1 MRVSAAILLVFA
13 CVFAVEAKMY
23 CAAPHA
29 NDDGFDVHEGSFGIC
44 AAFID
49 YNNTYLEDG
58 WDRMHFTVNPYYDW
72 EVQLAGLGY
81 LEGYLIHTRLW
92 NHLQNSLDWFLF
104 DYFKAKTVPKEA
116 LDYIDNNIA
125 WLRKQIAAND
135 LEMAN
140 SAGPM
145 DENQQ
150 YWINVKMILT
160 QVDAMLTGYNAAAP
174 ADQQLD
180 ETMWF
185 MYHSLGD
192 LLDIANIV
200 KKETRF
206 DWNNATY
213 EEMTDRFILDS
224 HCSGLVRLTD
234 DYSELFFSQVAW
246 FFYGS
251 MTRVLK
257 SYDLSGLHGEHADAM
272 TTKKYTFSSY
282 PGFLNSFDDMYVL
295 DSGLAVLETTN
306 EVFDTT
312 LYDLAKP
319 ESILVWM
326 RVVLTNRIATSGEA
340 WVNTFKKFNSGTYN
354 NQWLI
359 ADYKFLTPG
368 KKPASNLLWYLEQ
381 IPGQTAEGDI
391 TEHLVNQHYMP
402 SYNIPYN
409 KHIFEVSGY
418 TAMVKKVGDIWDYE
432 ECPRAD
438 IFRRDA
444 KHVEHLGHMGRLMR
458 SNDWMHDPLSEGNA
472 GFAIASRYDM
482 RVQNPLPFGAMDAK
496 VTSYDLAMNQGLKMV
511 AQLSPTYQS
520 LTPWDFSTS
529 SLWCP
534 RRGLPDGPWRNP
546 WVTYPSQVLKSY
558 DLSGLHGEHADAMTT
573 KKYTFSSYPG
583 FLNSFDDMYVLDSGL
598 AVLETTNEV
607 FDTTL
612 YDLAKP
618 ESILVWMRVVLTN
631 RIATSGEA
639 WVNTFKKFN
648 SGTYNNQWLIADYK
662 FLTPGKKP
670 ASNLLWYLEQIPG
683 QTAEGDITE
692 HLVNQHYMPSYNIPY
707 NKHIFEVSGYTAM
720 VKKVGDIWDYE
731 ECPRA
736 DIFRRDAK
744 HVEHL

>member
-1 MRVSAAILLVFA
+1 
-13 CVFAVEAKMY
+13 
-23 CAAPHA
+23 
-29 NDDGFDVHEGSFGIC
+29 
-44 AAFID
+44 
-49 YNNTYLEDG
+49 
-58 WDRMHFTVNPYYDW
+58 
-72 EVQLAGLGY
+72 
-81 LEGYLIHTRLW
+81 
-92 NHLQNSLDWFLF
+92 
-104 DYFKAKTVPKEA
+104 
-116 LDYIDNNIA
+116 
-125 WLRKQIAAND
+125 
-135 LEMAN
+135 
-140 SAGPM
+140 
-145 DENQQ
+145 
-150 YWINVKMILT
+150 
-160 QVDAMLTGYNAAAP
+160 
-174 ADQQLD
+174 
-180 ETMWF
+180 
-185 MYHSLGD
+185 
-192 LLDIANIV
+192 
-200 KKETRF
+200 
-206 DWNNATY
+206 
-213 EEMTDRFILDS
+213 
-224 HCSGLVRLTD
+224 
-234 DYSELFFSQVAW
+234 
-246 FFYGS
+246 

-482 RVQNPLPFGAMDAK
+482 RV
-496 VTSYDLAMNQGLKMV
+496 TSYDLAMNQGLKMV

-534 RRGLPDGPWRNP
+534 PPRSARRPVEKPLGHVPLPVN
-546 WVTYPSQVLKSY
+546 
-558 DLSGLHGEHADAMTT
+558 AD
-573 KKYTFSSYPG
+573 
-583 FLNSFDDMYVLDSGL
+583 
-598 AVLETTNEV
+598 
-607 FDTTL
+607 
-612 YDLAKP
+612 
-618 ESILVWMRVVLTN
+618 
-631 RIATSGEA
+631 
-639 WVNTFKKFN
+639 
-648 SGTYNNQWLIADYK
+648 
-662 FLTPGKKP
+662 
-670 ASNLLWYLEQIPG
+670 
-683 QTAEGDITE
+683 
-692 HLVNQHYMPSYNIPY
+692 
-707 NKHIFEVSGYTAM
+707 
-720 VKKVGDIWDYE
+720 
-731 ECPRA
+731 
-736 DIFRRDAK
+736 
-744 HVEHL
+744 